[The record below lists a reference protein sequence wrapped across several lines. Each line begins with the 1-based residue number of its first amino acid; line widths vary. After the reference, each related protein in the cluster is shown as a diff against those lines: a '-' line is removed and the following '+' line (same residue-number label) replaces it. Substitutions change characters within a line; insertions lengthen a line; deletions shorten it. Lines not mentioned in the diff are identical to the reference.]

1 MTDTEWTPTTQ
12 IRACAPIG
20 ARRISQ
26 KSSRVSH
33 ARPQAPPV
41 RARRSAPSV
50 RVALERIGYR
60 VLGQLCAIASQK
72 VDAEPAAL
80 QVRHLGDIEVRRELE
95 QLALPRG
102 VVQRDGREPC
112 KMAATLSK
120 RH

>member
-26 KSSRVSH
+26 T
-33 ARPQAPPV
+33 PPV

-80 QVRHLGDIEVRRELE
+80 QVRHLGDVEVRRELE

>member
-1 MTDTEWTPTTQ
+1 MDSNHSNQSLRSDWRPPHLPKIVSCAARQTANTARARSAQRT
-12 IRACAPIG
+12 IRACCIG
-20 ARRISQ
+20 AH
-26 KSSRVSH
+26 RVS
-33 ARPQAPPV
+33 
-41 RARRSAPSV
+41 
-50 RVALERIGYR
+50 
-60 VLGQLCAIASQK
+60 CAWPTLRDRQK